1 MSGIA
6 DIRDMAA
13 AAGNGQEAALMGLHD
28 FYGDQ
33 DKPCTR
39 VYVREEMQAPL
50 EKSRLYGPFSFE
62 VVLFL
67 QKLRTWGISSVQFG
81 WDVEGREYVEY

>member
-1 MSGIA
+1 MTMRNSVVDDGYTTS
-6 DIRDMAA
+6 M
-13 AAGNGQEAALMGLHD
+13 QERQLLACRE
-28 FYGDQ
+28 YYSEQ

-39 VYVREEMQAPL
+39 TYIREEMQEPL

-81 WDVEGREYVEY
+81 WDVNGKEYVEY